1 MTDNLPM
8 VHLRHVRQIRRSGGK
23 RVCLSGITTWCE
35 RNGIDMNELEARGIP
50 GERLAA
56 MDDTFASR
64 ALAAAIADQEDQH
77 G

>member
-1 MTDNLPM
+1 MTDQLPM
-8 VHLRHVRQIRRSGGK
+8 VHLCHVRQIRRSGGK
-23 RVCLSGITTWCE
+23 RVCLSGIETWCQL
-35 RNGIDMNELEARGIP
+35 NGISMVELEAQGIP

-56 MDDTFASR
+56 MNDTFASR